1 MYQYQRQTTEE
12 SSEETYVSDSRSVSA
27 PQHSMNQSSAFPSGT
42 LLRKG
47 STGSLVKQMQQAL
60 LQLGMQLVV
69 DGVFGPQTEKIVRLF
84 QRIQRLDIDGV
95 AGSITLARL
104 SQLSGGRPVKVP
116 YETWDDTNRCFS
128 TAPTTGTQYVEHRV
142 FSGDSLWTIAAQH
155 LGNGM
160 RWREI
165 ARANGLSEASH

>member
-27 PQHSMNQSSAFPSGT
+27 PQRSTNQSSTFPPNT
-42 LLRKG
+42 LLQKG
-47 STGSLVKQMQQAL
+47 STGALVKQMQKAF

-104 SQLSGGRPVKVP
+104 SQLSGG
-116 YETWDDTNRCFS
+116 S
-128 TAPTTGTQYVEHRV
+128 TAPGQGHPTNTATTPTDVSQTAPSTGTQYVEHRV
-142 FSGDSLWTIAAQH
+142 FPGDVYGPLPHSIWVTECV
-155 LGNGM
+155 GV
-160 RWREI
+160 R
-165 ARANGLSEASH
+165 